1 MRIHTALLSSTLL
14 AMLTSCA
21 GTPAND
27 DVNMPFGAAPM
38 GEVATAQPASP
49 CLVMSPQ
56 TMPLHWHDRDGS
68 EWDGELEIVCE
79 TDTAHEQMACACMIA
94 RWPHAIEQCQH
105 LAQQAMMESAA
116 DVQHMTEHLQQTL
129 DEALF
134 PCETM
139 GNDQKPV
146 GRVRGLNWKV
156 LRKRRSGHTFDY
168 QPLLRRN

>member
-56 TMPLHWHDRDGS
+56 TMRAPSRAKITAVARPMPLPAP
-68 EWDGELEIVCE
+68 V
-79 TDTAHEQMACACMIA
+79 IA
-94 RWPHAIEQCQH
+94 
-105 LAQQAMMESAA
+105 M
-116 DVQHMTEHLQQTL
+116 
-129 DEALF
+129 
-134 PCETM
+134 
-139 GNDQKPV
+139 
-146 GRVRGLNWKV
+146 V
-156 LRKRRSGHTFDY
+156 L
-168 QPLLRRN
+168 PLK

>member
-27 DVNMPFGAAPM
+27 DGNMPFGAAPM
-38 GEVATAQPASP
+38 GEVATAGSTNP
-49 CLVMSPQ
+49 CTVIAPQ
-56 TMPLHWHDRDGS
+56 TMKLHWHDHGGS
-68 EWDGELEIVCE
+68 EWEGELEIVCE
-79 TDTAHEQMACACMIA
+79 SDHAHEQMACACMIA
-94 RWPHAIEQCQH
+94 RWPHAMERCQH
-105 LAQQAMMESAA
+105 LAHQAMLENAA
-116 DVQHMTEHLQQTL
+116 DVEQWTNHLQHAL
-129 DEALF
+129 DDALF

-139 GNDQKPV
+139 GGDDKPV